1 MFRSIAFAA
10 VLAFVAGLAA
20 APEARAQTKPAATNV
35 RVAVMQVTNFTP
47 LVVARDKGW
56 FAEEG
61 LNVTWTPVAQG
72 AIAVEAV
79 FGGSAEFG
87 GGSVF
92 EPIVARGNG
101 LDMVFVVPNTRIN
114 PTPPD
119 NSALLVRT
127 KDSIQ
132 KPADLVGKKISA
144 GLVNSINYI
153 HMVEWLQ
160 KHKIDPKSIQFLEIP
175 FPQQADALFQ
185 NRLDAVWAVEPF
197 MSIML
202 KSGNARILAMP
213 YQENAPGMDITAL
226 IAKESWVKQ
235 NPDTA
240 RRFKRAMERATAHL
254 KKASKEERDGWV
266 SKYTGVKPELVAQMT
281 LPDFIT
287 EFNVGSLKANLDLAV
302 KHKVAKPFD
311 INRMIWK

>member
-20 APEARAQTKPAATNV
+20 APEARAQAKPAATNV

>member
-10 VLAFVAGLAA
+10 VLAFVAALAA
-20 APEARAQTKPAATNV
+20 APEARAQAKPAATNV

-240 RRFKRAMERATAHL
+240 RRFKRAMERATAYL

>member
-10 VLAFVAGLAA
+10 VLACTAGLAA
-20 APEARAQTKPAATNV
+20 APDARAQAKPAATNV

-114 PTPPD
+114 PAPPD
-119 NSALLVRT
+119 NSALLVRSQ
-127 KDSIQ
+127 DSIQ

-160 KHKIDPKSIQFLEIP
+160 KRKIDPKSIQFLEIP

-202 KSGNARILAMP
+202 KSGKARILAMP
-213 YQENAPGMDITAL
+213 YQDNAPGMDITAL

-240 RRFKRAMERATAHL
+240 RRFKRALERATAYL

-266 SKYTGVKPELVAQMT
+266 SKYTGVKPELVGQMT
-281 LPDFIT
+281 LPDFVT
-287 EFNVGSLKANLDLAV
+287 EFNVASLKANLDLAV